1 MSRFRH
7 LKARLLSAALLALL
21 LTVFVAVVSPA
32 ALSGAPAAPEE
43 CAPATPFVVTA
54 TPQGSDLVLSWLDTD
69 ANWYYEIYHGTT
81 PDFVPANSNKLD
93 TVHAVTTT
101 GIVSWTNS
109 WALGVNGDVYFI
121 VRAQGCGGDTVDAP
135 MIPVV
140 KTPPVLA
147 GITFG
152 DLVTGQ
158 ATYYWEADGGGNCM
172 FPPTPDDVMV
182 AAVADYDY
190 GDDAWLCGA
199 YARVYGPY
207 GSIQVR
213 IVDRC
218 PDAGCYPGHLDLHP
232 EAFAKIAPMEYGRVG
247 ITWELVSPPID
258 GNISYHFQRD
268 SNPYWTSV
276 QVRNHRNPLARF
288 DVLQNGSWVSL
299 PRQEWNYFVAWSG
312 LGSGPYTFR
321 VTDVFGNQIVT
332 SGVPLLNDQSYPGGA
347 QFPQLQPSAP
357 PVPPPDFTP
366 TDFVFI
372 PSVTR

>member
-1 MSRFRH
+1 MSHHRH
-7 LKARLLSAALLALL
+7 TNARLFVAALFALL
-21 LTVFVAVVSPA
+21 TLFTAAMAATPVAASPA
-32 ALSGAPAAPEE
+32 TPDD
-43 CAPATPFVVTA
+43 CAPAEPFVVTA
-54 TPQGSDLVLSWLDTD
+54 TPDGTNLVLSWLDSD
-69 ANWYYEIYHGTT
+69 ANWYYDVYVGTR
-81 PDFVPANSNKLD
+81 PDFVPSDSNKLE
-93 TVHAVTTT
+93 TVDAVHTT
-101 GIVSWTNS
+101 GIIRWTS
-109 WALGVNGDVYFI
+109 TWALLVNGDVYFI
-121 VRAQGCGGDTVDAP
+121 IRAQGCGGDTVDAP
-135 MIPVV
+135 VIPVT
-140 KTPPVLA
+140 KTPVFLP

-152 DLVTGQ
+152 DLITGQ

-182 AAVADYDY
+182 AAVADYNY
-190 GDDAWLCGA
+190 GDDARLCGA
-199 YARVYGPY
+199 FARVYGPY

-218 PDAGCYPGHLDLHP
+218 PDADCYPGHLDLHP

-258 GNISYHFQRD
+258 GNISYHFQSG
-268 SNPYWTSV
+268 SNPWWTSV

-288 DVLQNGSWVSL
+288 EVLRDGSWVSL
-299 PRQEWNYFVAWSG
+299 PRQEWNYFLASSG
-312 LGSGPYTFR
+312 LGNGPFTFR

-366 TDFVFI
+366 TNFVFI